1 MAEDERRRMWKLAG
15 RYSSVGIEMAASL
28 ALGAI
33 GGGWLDQKFG
43 TGPWLQ
49 TAGIVLG
56 VIMAVQSVVRV
67 VRRYQADQG
76 GNEKRGDG

>member
-33 GGGWLDQKFG
+33 GGGWLDRRFG

-49 TAGIVLG
+49 TVGIGLG
-56 VIMAVQSVVRV
+56 VVMAIQSVVRV
-67 VRRYQADQG
+67 VRRYQADHRRDE
-76 GNEKRGDG
+76 NDPDG

>member
-1 MAEDERRRMWKLAG
+1 MPEDERRRMWKLAG

-33 GGGWLDQKFG
+33 GGGWLDQRFG

-49 TAGIVLG
+49 TVGIVLG
-56 VIMAVQSVVRV
+56 VVMAIQSVVRV
-67 VRRYQADQG
+67 VRRYQADHRRDE
-76 GNEKRGDG
+76 NRGDG